1 MNKSLIGKVQKSV
14 LSCLEDT
21 SGQSIS
27 RILSSNGDCSP
38 RLGGH
43 LSGKRVTTPL
53 KQPTRDWP
61 PQQEAHKETSTFPA
75 GPQTTSSLLDLAPG
89 GGYQAARITTDTGGL
104 LHHLFTIT
112 PHPVRGGGLPVF
124 CGPVR
129 QVGPS
134 PK

>member
-1 MNKSLIGKVQKSV
+1 MSV
-14 LSCLEDT
+14 LKGA
-21 SGQSIS
+21 SGRSIS

-38 RLGGH
+38 HLGGH

-53 KQPTRDWP
+53 KQPTRDWLP
-61 PQQEAHKETSTFPA
+61 KQEAHKDASTHPA
-75 GPQTTSSLLDLAPG
+75 GPRTTSSLLDLAPG

-112 PHPVRGGGLPVF
+112 LLRRLPVF

-129 QVGPS
+129 QVGP
-134 PK
+134 PQL